1 MFGLGK
7 SVTLALVG
15 WLWADILLGLFV
27 IFLAAAS
34 PPVPAVAKTG
44 PSIDP
49 QPLVLNVRVNGAELL
64 SGDDAK
70 IKTEQSRL
78 AAEVSAQL
86 STKAETRSAAMVFA
100 YGSHQDPVLGQKIAQ
115 LAIDSLTQGG
125 LQAQFSRAVLKPL
138 HDIVPGDL
146 GTTVALEIY
155 LYR

>member
-1 MFGLGK
+1 MFGLSR

-34 PPVPAVAKTG
+34 PPVQLTAKSG

-49 QPLVLNVRVNGAELL
+49 KPIEMKITVDGSKLL
-64 SGDDAK
+64 GGDA
-70 IKTEQSRL
+70 TAV
-78 AAEVSAQL
+78 AAEQTKFFDSVKQQL
-86 STKAETRSAAMVFA
+86 FAASESRKVAIVFA
-100 YGSHQDPVLGQKIAQ
+100 YGSHQDPVLGEK
-115 LAIDSLTQGG
+115 LARSATSALTAGAFEG
-125 LQAQFSRAVLKPL
+125 AVTKHL

-155 LYR
+155 VYR

>member
-1 MFGLGK
+1 MFGLSR

-34 PPVPAVAKTG
+34 PPVPASARSG

-49 QPLVLNVRVNGAELL
+49 KPIELKITVDGPKL
-64 SGDDAK
+64 LGSDA
-70 IKTEQSRL
+70 TAV
-78 AAEVSAQL
+78 AAEQARFIDAVKQQL
-86 STKAETRSAAMVFA
+86 FAASESRKVAIVFA
-100 YGSHQDPVLGQKIAQ
+100 YGSHQDPVLGQK
-115 LAIDSLTQGG
+115 LARTATSALTGG
-125 LQAQFSRAVLKPL
+125 AFDGAVVKDL

-155 LYR
+155 VYR